1 MLSRGMFLVQ
11 VGNLHDSLAAV
22 LYCRLPTALQSIP
35 CGETSKLPEG
45 NRVFLLI
52 LDSVGNSELLVILA
66 AALIFF
72 GPRRLPQLSRQI
84 GKSLT
89 EFRRASEDFKRTW
102 EREVNLEDYGTGS
115 PAENSIFDRAAD
127 RIRAA
132 REAVLDSNPAEPAAA
147 VITPSVTAVD
157 PSLVQPRESKPLPET
172 APADQLDSKHDWL

>member
-1 MLSRGMFLVQ
+1 M
-11 VGNLHDSLAAV
+11 
-22 LYCRLPTALQSIP
+22 
-35 CGETSKLPEG
+35 
-45 NRVFLLI
+45 FLLI

-102 EREVNLEDYGTGS
+102 EREVNLEDVDRGTS
-115 PAENSIFDRAAD
+115 PPENSIFDRTAD

-132 REAVLDSNPAEPAAA
+132 REAVLDSNPEEPAASL
-147 VITPSVTAVD
+147 ITPSVTAVD
-157 PSLVQPRESKPLPET
+157 PSLVQPREANPQGET
-172 APADQLDSKHDWL
+172 APSDQSNKQSNRQPNSQPDSKHDWL